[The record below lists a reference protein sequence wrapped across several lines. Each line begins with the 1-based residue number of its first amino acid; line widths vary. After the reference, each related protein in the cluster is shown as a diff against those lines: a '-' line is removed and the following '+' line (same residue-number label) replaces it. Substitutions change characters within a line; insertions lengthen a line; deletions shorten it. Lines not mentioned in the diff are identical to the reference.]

1 MYIESIPNRK
11 SPPCILLREDHREGR
26 KVVKKTLANL
36 TKWPRHVVEGL
47 RVLIK
52 GGAVAELDKESFGI
66 TRSVPHGHVAVV
78 LGVLRRLGL
87 HQLIGS
93 RSSRKRDL
101 VVAMI
106 AARVIDPRS
115 KLATVRG
122 LRRETLFNSL
132 GQECRL
138 DAVDEDELYEAMDW
152 LVDRQG
158 RIEEKLASRH
168 LQEGTFVLYDLTSTW
183 YEGRTCSLAKP
194 GHSRDKKKGK
204 LQIEFGLLCD
214 IQGRPVA
221 VEVFDGNTGDPATVS
236 SQIQKIR
243 ERFNLKRVVVVGD
256 RGMLTEARI
265 REEFKGVEGLD
276 WISALRGPAIKKLL
290 ENKDFTP
297 SLFDDRDMAEI
308 TSPDYPG
315 ERLMVCRNP
324 LLAEDRRRTRA
335 ELLVAT
341 EKKLLDPIVKATRRK
356 NKPLRGKKEIA
367 LRVGR
372 DVNRYKMRKHF
383 KLTIT
388 HANFKYERKEEQ
400 IKAEA
405 LLDGF
410 YVVRT
415 SVSAETITAEDTV
428 STYKRLSVVE
438 RAFRCIKTVDINVR
452 PIFHRLAKRV
462 RAHIFLC
469 TLAYYVEWEMR
480 RLPAPV
486 LFDDQDRESAEQQ
499 RSSVVAPAQR
509 SETAKDKASS
519 KHTAEGVPVHS
530 FRTLLKDLA
539 TITRNQIQPNLP
551 DAPSFEKIAQPTR
564 TQKEALDLLGI
575 KL

>member
-1 MYIESIPNRK
+1 MYIESVPNRK

-36 TKWPRHVVEGL
+36 TQWPKHVVEGL

-52 GGAVAELDKESFGI
+52 GGVVADLEGGFTI
-66 TRSVPHGHVAVV
+66 TRSLPHGHVAAV
-78 LGVLRRLGL
+78 LSVLKRLGL
-87 HQLIGS
+87 HQLIAS
-93 RSSRKRDL
+93 RSSRNRDL

-106 AARVIDPRS
+106 AARIIDPQS

-122 LRRETLFNSL
+122 LRQETLFSSL
-132 GQECRL
+132 AQECRL
-138 DAVDEDELYEAMDW
+138 GAVDENDLYEAMDW
-152 LVDRQG
+152 LVDRQD

-183 YEGRTCSLAKP
+183 YEGRTCPLANR

-221 VEVFDGNTGDPATVS
+221 VEVFDGNTGDPATVA

-243 ERFNLKRVVVVGD
+243 ERFKLKRVVVVGD

-265 REEFKGVEGLD
+265 REEFKDIEGLD

-324 LLAEDRRRTRA
+324 LLAEERCRTRA
-335 ELLVAT
+335 ELLEAT
-341 EKKLLDPIVKATRRK
+341 EKKLLEPIAKATRRK
-356 NKPLRGKKEIA
+356 NRPLRGKKDIA
-367 LRVGR
+367 LRVGKVI
-372 DVNRYKMRKHF
+372 DRYKMAKHF

-388 HANFKYERKEEQ
+388 HANFKYERKEEK

-405 LLDGF
+405 ALDGF

-415 SVSAETITAEDTV
+415 SVSAQTLTPEDTV

-438 RAFRCIKTVDINVR
+438 RAFRCMKTVDLKVR

-480 RLPAPV
+480 RLLAPI
-486 LFDDQDRESAEQQ
+486 LFDDEDHELAEQQ

-509 SETAKDKASS
+509 SETAKRKASS
-519 KHTAEGVPVHS
+519 KHTADGVPVHS

-539 TITRNQIQPNLP
+539 TITKNQIQPNLSG
-551 DAPSFEKIAQPTR
+551 APTFEKVTQPTR
-564 TQKEALDLLGI
+564 TQKKTLDLLGG